1 MMTPS
6 TDTRHGR
13 TVEAMSDIDVAKA
26 SFDAYQRQDADAM
39 LRILA
44 DDYTFTSPQDDGVDR
59 DAFMERCFP
68 TADRFAT
75 NQVLELVSTPSGVL
89 YVYEYELADGGRF
102 RNVELIRVQG
112 EQIVET
118 QVFFGGRIG

>member
-13 TVEAMSDIDVAKA
+13 SVEAMSDIDVAKA

-44 DDYTFTSPQDDGVDR
+44 DDYRFTSPQDDAIDR

-118 QVFFGGRIG
+118 QVFFGGRIS

>member
-1 MMTPS
+1 MMTLS

-13 TVEAMSDIDVAKA
+13 SVEAMSDIDVAKA

-44 DDYTFTSPQDDGVDR
+44 DDYRFTSPQDDGIDR
-59 DAFMERCFP
+59 DAFTERCFP

-118 QVFFGGRIG
+118 QVFFGGRIS

>member
-1 MMTPS
+1 
-6 TDTRHGR
+6 
-13 TVEAMSDIDVAKA
+13 
-26 SFDAYQRQDADAM
+26 M

-44 DDYTFTSPQDDGVDR
+44 DDYRFTSPQDDAIDR